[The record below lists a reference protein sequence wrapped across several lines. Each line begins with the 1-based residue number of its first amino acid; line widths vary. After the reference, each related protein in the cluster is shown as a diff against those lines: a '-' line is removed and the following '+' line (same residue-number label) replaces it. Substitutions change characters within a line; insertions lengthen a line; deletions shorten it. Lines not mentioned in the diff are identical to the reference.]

1 MANEA
6 SVRSRVAVFAKAPV
20 PGPVEDRLEDF
31 AVKGVDVIAL
41 SSDTLERAKAAKEQ
55 LGLAKLTVGYGFAIA
70 AAREWGLHISRDIKD
85 SEPDEFVEP
94 GVFLVKPDGTL
105 YCASINTMPFARP
118 SFQDVVNAVEFVTK
132 NNYPA
137 RGEA

>member
-1 MANEA
+1 M
-6 SVRSRVAVFAKAPV
+6 
-20 PGPVEDRLEDF
+20 
-31 AVKGVDVIAL
+31 
-41 SSDTLERAKAAKEQ
+41 
-55 LGLAKLTVGYGFAIA
+55 GLAKLTVGYGFAIA

-85 SEPDEFVEP
+85 SEPGKFVEP